1 MLSSTSWTG
10 NAFQREEKNNKLV
23 LCHRIINGCYII
35 HSFLFTPHPSPHIWH
50 NHLYYPVCKSAAN
63 LSSFA
68 VSAIPPWNCL
78 PPIVVCAPSFS
89 SFKRILTFIFVTC
102 KSLCHASPCNF
113 LWLCLHPKNIHFVP
127 VVKLMKLPVHMDC
140 TLLKAAHRGTCAGKK
155 KFTLI
160 FQLPGWA
167 LVAPLWLAG
176 EPGAV
181 QNIAACTCTVHAA
194 ECQLDR
200 LIIQDL
206 VEWNQVSM
214 VSDQKS
220 GLALLGPRLATP
232 LFCVGIDTL

>member
-140 TLLKAAHRGTCAGKK
+140 TLLKAAHRGTCAGQKNSPS
-155 KFTLI
+155 F
-160 FQLPGWA
+160 FSY
-167 LVAPLWLAG
+167 
-176 EPGAV
+176 
-181 QNIAACTCTVHAA
+181 
-194 ECQLDR
+194 
-200 LIIQDL
+200 QD
-206 VEWNQVSM
+206 
-214 VSDQKS
+214 
-220 GLALLGPRLATP
+220 GLSWHLCG
-232 LFCVGIDTL
+232 